1 MSHEPTLPD
10 VSAPLVATLRLLF
23 RYVAGPLFRVRVEGL
38 ENVPTEGG
46 CVLLPNHH
54 GALDPFWVA
63 QEVPRPVHFMA
74 SSNLFRRGWMASAL
88 HAVGAFRKEKY
99 VRDAASTRT
108 VEALVRAGRVVCLFM
123 EGRRTWDG
131 RMSDPGDGIGHLV
144 ARLGVP
150 VVPVRLETAF
160 HWQPRWARWPRWVPV
175 RLTFLPPMRYDPK
188 QDARAITQELC
199 SLVAT
204 PASPRIDAP
213 SFGFRMAEGLEAY
226 LWACP
231 DCFVVGATGAD
242 PRDRGTFACRACGAA
257 WKVGLDA
264 RLSGPTGTMSIASA
278 FDKIM
283 AHFGDPPIEDRAAFA
298 ATGVIASFPGCALGR
313 LSPSSPRPTPITA
326 GTLVITARAVEIR
339 GAATVRW
346 SVPMESI
353 QAAPMEMGNAVT
365 LRVIDADGA
374 PQAISVDLGGGAGHR
389 LITFLRAPLE
399 AAHRAAGRRPP
410 RLG

>member
-1 MSHEPTLPD
+1 MSHEALPQT
-10 VSAPLVATLRLLF
+10 SAPLIAALRFLF
-23 RYVAGPLFRVRVEGL
+23 RYVAGPLFRVRVEGI
-38 ENVPTEGG
+38 EHVPATGG
-46 CVLLPNHH
+46 CLILPNHH

-74 SSNLFRRGWMASAL
+74 SSNLFRRPWMAAGL

-108 VEALVRAGRVVCLFM
+108 VEALVGAGRVVCLFM

-175 RLTFLPPMRYDPK
+175 RITFLPPVRYDPK
-188 QDARAITQELC
+188 QDAHAITQDLC

-204 PASPRIDAP
+204 PAHPRIDGP

-231 DCFVVGATGAD
+231 GCFAVGATGG
-242 PRDRGTFACRACGAA
+242 RGDVFSCRACGAS

-264 RLSGPTGTMSIASA
+264 RLTGATGSMTIAEA
-278 FDKIM
+278 FDGIM
-283 AHFGDPPIEDRAAFA
+283 GHFGDPPVEDPARFA
-298 ATGVIASFPGCALGR
+298 SEGVIAAFPGCALGR
-313 LSPSSPRPTPITA
+313 LSADSPRPTPITA
-326 GTLVITARAVEIR
+326 GTLVITERAVEVR

-346 SVPMESI
+346 SVPLGSI

-365 LRVIDADGA
+365 LRVVDGDGVA
-374 PQAISVDLGGGAGHR
+374 RSISVDLGGGAGHR
-389 LITFLRAPLE
+389 LITFLRGPLE
-399 AAHRAAGRRPP
+399 AAHRALGRRAP
-410 RLG
+410 RVG